1 MVNKKL
7 FIFLLRLVS
16 KMRTITHSKAF
27 VMNSKINILFSTFLA
42 LASLTMVSS
51 AMAEMEATHSP
62 NLGNTPM
69 EGTKTFEAFGGKEGL
84 VKIMDDFMIGLIE
97 DPRTKPFFDN
107 NKQVFIKAMLVE
119 QMCELMNGG
128 CKYPGRDMKSSHANM
143 KVNREAF
150 NALVEQFQFAMDKHN
165 VPFSAQNKLLAKLAP
180 MYRVIETTNGAAVP
194 PTSLSN

>member
-1 MVNKKL
+1 MNIKL
-7 FIFLLRLVS
+7 KAV
-16 KMRTITHSKAF
+16 ITA
-27 VMNSKINILFSTFLA
+27 L
-42 LASLTMVSS
+42 LASRTLLLTQP
-51 AMAEMEATHSP
+51 AMAEVYAQNP

-69 EGTKTFEAFGGKEGL
+69 EGTETFQAFGGKEGL
-84 VKIMDDFMIGLIE
+84 VKIMDDFMIGLVA

-107 NKQVFIKAMLVE
+107 DKQTFIKAMLVE

-128 CKYPGRDMKSSHANM
+128 CKYAGRDMKTSHANM

-180 MYRVIETTNGAAVP
+180 MYRDIETTTGVAVAP
-194 PTSLSN
+194 KLPKSD

>member
-1 MVNKKL
+1 
-7 FIFLLRLVS
+7 
-16 KMRTITHSKAF
+16 MRTIIHSKAY
-27 VMNSKINILFSTFLA
+27 VMNSKLNILFTTFLA
-42 LASLTMVSS
+42 IASLTMISP
-51 AMAEMEATHSP
+51 AMAEMELTHSP

-69 EGTKTFEAFGGKEGL
+69 EGTETFEAFGRKEGL
-84 VKIMDDFMIGLIE
+84 IKIMDDFMIGLVE

-107 NKQVFIKAMLVE
+107 NKQTFIKAMLVE

-180 MYRVIETTNGAAVP
+180 MYRVIETTSGAAVP
-194 PTSLSN
+194 PTNLSQ